1 MKLIL
6 CTVQRYLPNRWIQKS
21 QDRQQTKKIKSPPE
35 TSFVHESELETFES
49 HKLPAWHIKITIH
62 KLFGRGTF
70 KLLSEE
76 SPGKYNFDI
85 TNRPIIPLTGEP
97 TTTWYRPGQTCTG
110 VVGSLATTLDE
121 CRVECVGSYLI
132 TAKDLLAIFG

>member
-62 KLFGRGTF
+62 ELFGRGTF

-76 SPGKYNFDI
+76 SPGKYNSDI

-110 VVGSLATTLDE
+110 VFGSLATTLDE
-121 CRVECVGSYLI
+121 CRAECVGSYLI